1 MQRARIVR
9 FSATFKEGDMLRF
22 TRFLIFL
29 SAPFLVVFAVA
40 NAQSP
45 QRDNRPRAASIGGQV
60 AIGGRPAANVTVK
73 IVEVVLGTN
82 EFFSTSVTTAVRESR
97 TFNSVTDAGG
107 RYRLAGLAAG
117 AYRVSAA
124 SNAYVLA
131 NQNSDFEPAK
141 GVTLD
146 GDEAREDVDFSLVRG
161 GAITGRVTTSDGRP
175 LIATRVWLYAV
186 VRQGDRTE
194 YRPRANQSHQMFET
208 DDRGVYRIYGLP
220 AGRCILSAGGAESL
234 LSSRD
239 PARDY
244 TRTYFRG
251 AESGNKA
258 TIIEVKEGG
267 EIADVDIELGAAKK
281 TYEASGRLVEAE
293 TGTPIPQ
300 AQIWSLGSDKKGE
313 EDGEPHD
320 TIRDMKPA
328 NAVTDSQ
335 GNFRLTDLTPGRY
348 KAGYRN
354 SWKNNEYYSDPI
366 AFEIVDDDVAGLEI
380 KAIRAGTISGVAVIE
395 GAVDPNL
402 RRLLFT
408 PDAINVDTIYFLQD
422 GQSTTRMPITEI
434 KPNGEFL
441 VSVSRQGSGWK
452 VYFVANQ
459 RKVKGLRVSRVER
472 NGVEA
477 PGAIEANPG
486 QQITGVRVVFTQASG
501 MIRGR
506 VKIVGAPPEIEELT
520 VIATSLRE
528 GEASSRD
535 GRSTETAAD
544 GKGRFVFDGLSPG
557 VYAVG
562 GYLRFRSDSHTAST
576 STIELSPQRVT
587 VTNDQETPV
596 ELTIDL
602 NKPGREK

>member
-1 MQRARIVR
+1 MRQWAQNHIPI
-9 FSATFKEGDMLRF
+9 SPILLLAA
-22 TRFLIFL
+22 L
-29 SAPFLVVFAVA
+29 SQFVSWAVA
-40 NAQSP
+40 QTP
-45 QRDNRPRAASIGGQV
+45 QRDNRPRTASIGGQV
-60 AIGGRPAANVTVK
+60 TIGGRPAVNVTVK
-73 IVEVVLGTN
+73 IVEVVSGTN
-82 EFFSTSVTTAVRESR
+82 EFFSTSVTTPVSEPR
-97 TFNSVTDAGG
+97 TFNRITDSGG

-117 AYRVSAA
+117 TYQIRAA
-124 SNAYVLA
+124 SNAYVMA

-141 GVTLD
+141 WVTLD

-175 LIATRVWLYAV
+175 LIATRAWLYAV

-194 YRPRANQSHQMFET
+194 YMPRANQSHQMFET

-220 AGRCILSAGGAESL
+220 AGRYILSAGGAESL
-234 LSSRD
+234 LSSKD
-239 PARDY
+239 PARNY
-244 TRTYFRG
+244 RRTYFRG
-251 AESGNKA
+251 AERGNKA

-267 EIADVDIELGAAKK
+267 EIIDADIELGATKK
-281 TYEASGRLVEAE
+281 AYEASGSLVEAE

-300 AQIWSLGSDKKGE
+300 AQIWAVGFDRSGE

-320 TIRDMKPA
+320 TTRDMRPA

-348 KAGYRN
+348 EAGYRN
-354 SWKNNEYYSDPI
+354 SSRNNEYYSDPI
-366 AFEIVDDDVAGLEI
+366 AFEIVDNDVAGLEI
-380 KAIRAGTISGVAVIE
+380 KATRAATISGVAVIE

-408 PDAINVDTIYFLQD
+408 PDAINVDTIYVLQD
-422 GQSTTRMPITEI
+422 GQSTTRAPVTEI
-434 KPNGEFL
+434 KPNGEFR
-441 VSVSRQGSGWK
+441 VSVSRRGSGWK

-459 RKVKGLRVSRVER
+459 LKVKGLRVSRVEH

-486 QQITGVRVVFTQASG
+486 QQITGVRVFFTQASG
-501 MIRGR
+501 VIRGQ
-506 VKIVGAPPEIEELT
+506 VKFIGAPPEIEELT

-528 GEASSRD
+528 GVASSRD
-535 GRSTETAAD
+535 GRSTETSAD

-557 VYAVG
+557 VYAVRA
-562 GYLRFRSDSHTAST
+562 YIRFRSDGHTTST
-576 STIELSPQRVT
+576 STIELPAQRVT
-587 VTNDQETPV
+587 VTNEQETPV

-602 NKPGREK
+602 NKTDREK